1 MSANVC
7 YSRREKGYVFLIHNN
22 VFIDTR
28 RLLLRVVRS
37 VGHHTTSRG
46 RRGTRDVYADFNN
59 LTLGIVADALF
70 GADVRVGRDASCELG
85 LTHGSKGVRCQPVKM
100 ICNSKFVSRFQACLS
115 SSTLCAAP
123 PSRGAEREKSTAPSP
138 RRSSSSAKGGVNEN
152 VPLVDS
158 FTRAPQL

>member
-7 YSRREKGYVFLIHNN
+7 YSRREKGYVFLIHYI

-70 GADVRVGRDASCELG
+70 GADVRVGR
-85 LTHGSKGVRCQPVKM
+85 
-100 ICNSKFVSRFQACLS
+100 
-115 SSTLCAAP
+115 
-123 PSRGAEREKSTAPSP
+123 GAR
-138 RRSSSSAKGGVNEN
+138 
-152 VPLVDS
+152 
-158 FTRAPQL
+158 